1 MWGRLSTRLAAIHPD
16 PPPSPRCASIDTRHP
31 TVYRLLFLTI
41 ALIVYGCLYPWHFDF
56 GADPRHPLLVLL
68 NSWPPIWDRFAL
80 RDAAIN
86 LLLYL
91 PFGATGLWAW
101 SRRFPRALGIA
112 PVLLAAA
119 ALSCGMEM
127 LQVYVPGRVCS
138 LFDVLCNVS
147 GAAAGVALALVYHPA
162 STGRRKHAAI
172 PASGLLL
179 LVLFAGYQ
187 MYPFFPILSQTRVR
201 HALELLGGAA
211 GFSLHEVWCS
221 AAEWFAAMLLVALV
235 LHLRPALA
243 LLCLPLRMLVA
254 TRTLALHEV
263 LGAALAWLAWTL
275 LRERVRLRAAAG
287 FLAAA
292 IVLRELAPFH
302 FAGPPSAFS
311 WIPFW
316 STFDSERQSAL
327 VILLRKAFDYG
338 AMVWLLRAAGV
349 SCVRA
354 GAVVAAALAALEVA
368 QRYLPGR
375 IPEST
380 DAILALLL
388 TVSLWSLDNF
398 PRHRGLA

>member
-1 MWGRLSTRLAAIHPD
+1 
-16 PPPSPRCASIDTRHP
+16 
-31 TVYRLLFLTI
+31 VYRLLFLTI

-56 GADPRHPLLVLL
+56 AGDPRHPLLVLL
-68 NSWPPIWDRFAL
+68 NSWPPVWDRFAL

-112 PVLLAAA
+112 PVLLGAAVLSG
-119 ALSCGMEM
+119 ALEM
-127 LQVYVPGRVCS
+127 LQVYVPGRDCS
-138 LFDVLCNVS
+138 LFDVLCNVT
-147 GAAAGVALALVYHPA
+147 GAAAGVGVALVYHP
-162 STGRRKHAAI
+162 STGWRKRAAI
-172 PASGLLL
+172 PPSGLLL

-187 MYPFFPILSQTRVR
+187 MYPFFPVLSQTRVR
-201 HALELLGGAA
+201 HALELLRAA
-211 GFSLHEVWCS
+211 EGFSLHEVWCS
-221 AAEWFAAMLLVALV
+221 AAEWFAAMLIVALV
-235 LHLRPALA
+235 LHLRPALV
-243 LLCLPLRMLVA
+243 LLCLPLRILVV

-263 LGAALAWLAWTL
+263 LGAALAWMVWTL

-287 FLAAA
+287 CLAAA

-302 FAGPPSAFS
+302 FAGPPSVFS

-327 VILLRKAFDYG
+327 VVLLRKAFDYG
-338 AMVWLLRAAGV
+338 AMVWLLRASGV
-349 SCVRA
+349 SYVRS
-354 GAVVAAALAALEVA
+354 GAVVAAALAALEAA

>member
-1 MWGRLSTRLAAIHPD
+1 M
-16 PPPSPRCASIDTRHP
+16 
-31 TVYRLLFLTI
+31 YRLLFLTI

-56 GADPRHPLLVLL
+56 AGGARDPLAVLM

-91 PFGATGLWAW
+91 PFGATALWAW
-101 SRRFPRALGIA
+101 SRRLPRAMGIA
-112 PVLLAAA
+112 PVLLAAMV
-119 ALSCGMEM
+119 LSSGMEM

-138 LFDVLCNVS
+138 LFDVLCNVA
-147 GAAAGVALALVYHPA
+147 GAAAGIGVALVYHPE
-162 STGRRKHAAI
+162 STGWRKRGAI

-179 LVLFAGYQ
+179 LTLFAGYQ
-187 MYPFFPILSQTRVR
+187 MYPFFPILSQTKVR
-201 HALELLGGAA
+201 YALALLGGAE
-211 GFSLHEVWCS
+211 GFSLNEAWCC
-221 AAEWFAAMLLVALV
+221 AAEWFAAMLAVGVV
-235 LHLRPALA
+235 LHLRPALV
-243 LLCLPLRMLVA
+243 LLCLPARMLVA
-254 TRTLALHEV
+254 TRTVALHEV

-316 STFDSERQSAL
+316 PTFDSERQSAL
-327 VILLRKAFDYG
+327 VIVLRKAFDYG
-338 AMVWLLRAAGV
+338 TMVWLLQASGV
-349 SCVRA
+349 SYLRA
-354 GAVVAAALAALEVA
+354 GAVVAAGLAALEAA

-375 IPEST
+375 TPEST
-380 DAILALLL
+380 DAVLTVLL
-388 TVSLWSLDNF
+388 TVSLWSLNNF

>member
-1 MWGRLSTRLAAIHPD
+1 MG
-16 PPPSPRCASIDTRHP
+16 TRHP

-41 ALIVYGCLYPWHFDF
+41 ALIVYGCLYPWRFDF
-56 GADPRHPLLVLL
+56 TGDPRHPLLVLL

-101 SRRFPRALGIA
+101 SRRFPRVLGIA
-112 PVLLAAA
+112 PVLLAAL

-138 LFDVLCNVS
+138 LFDVLCNVA
-147 GAAAGVALALVYHPA
+147 GAAVGVALALVYHPA

-187 MYPFFPILSQTRVR
+187 MYPFFPVLSQTRVR
-201 HALELLGGAA
+201 RALELLGGAEA
-211 GFSLHEVWCS
+211 FSLHEVWCS

-243 LLCLPLRMLVA
+243 LLCLPLRILVA

-263 LGAALAWLAWTL
+263 LGAALAWLVWTL

-292 IVLRELAPFH
+292 IVMRELAPFH
-302 FAGPPSAFS
+302 FAGPPAAFS

-327 VILLRKAFDYG
+327 VILFRKAFDYG
-338 AMVWLLRAAGV
+338 AMVWLLRAVGV
-349 SCVRA
+349 SYVRA
-354 GAVVAAALAALEVA
+354 GAVVAAGLAALEAA

-380 DAILALLL
+380 DAVLVLLL
-388 TVSLWSLDNF
+388 TVGLWSLDNF